1 MTFDSGESLKDV
13 TLRARSLM
21 MIMLYNLSYPQI
33 TSLHVLIVTKNE
45 IKQDIPLSLPLYFS
59 PCYLP
64 QKVETHDDCNSQKCG
79 FVLYWKK
86 VRDKRA

>member
-21 MIMLYNLSYPQI
+21 MIMLYNLSYQI

-45 IKQDIPLSLPLYFS
+45 IKQDIPLSLSPSLFFS
-59 PCYLP
+59 LLSSPKSGNTELQSSSEVWLCSLLE
-64 QKVETHDDCNSQKCG
+64 KS
-79 FVLYWKK
+79 
-86 VRDKRA
+86 KR